1 MQLYANIIFCGLF
14 LFFSEVFHQD
24 VQSEY
29 GIKKKNPLQPLNW
42 IDSYK
47 LQGFDIDSF

>member
-29 GIKKKNPLQPLNW
+29 GIKKKKPSPALELN
-42 IDSYK
+42 
-47 LQGFDIDSF
+47 